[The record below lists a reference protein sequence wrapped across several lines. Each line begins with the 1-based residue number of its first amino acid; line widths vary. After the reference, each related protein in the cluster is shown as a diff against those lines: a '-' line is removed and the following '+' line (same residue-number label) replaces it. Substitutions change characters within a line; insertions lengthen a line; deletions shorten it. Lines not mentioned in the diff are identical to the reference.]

1 MLRLDSTGVVKALL
15 HLHTW
20 MRIVEALQETY
31 SCSAISANSKE
42 NCHHSRWK
50 RSSDII
56 RHHESDSDCQGNWHH
71 RSLGNWLG
79 FFRRCWHGGCCLS
92 EGCSMYKT
100 GCCKHRKGT
109 ACSRSL
115 DVMWWSAQRSR
126 LQPTSPHLCS
136 AIPRNMRAKWIDDNW
151 CAVKVQW
158 RVMDWD
164 RDEHKFEWQRPS
176 LLLSASEAAEQWL
189 SRVCDTSYGQH
200 LETEAV
206 VHHFVGNV
214 HGSARLHE
222 SDCQWQ
228 GQEVFPKYLRILRRY
243 LKHVVIFESM
253 TSTCNAAA
261 LQVECIKSSK

>member
-189 SRVCDTSYGQH
+189 SRVLWHLIRPTPWNWGGGSSLCRQCSRICTSTWKW
-200 LETEAV
+200 LSMART
-206 VHHFVGNV
+206 
-214 HGSARLHE
+214 GSI
-222 SDCQWQ
+222 S
-228 GQEVFPKYLRILRRY
+228 EVFENFETLFETCGYFWEY
-243 LKHVVIFESM
+243 DKHVQ
-253 TSTCNAAA
+253 C
-261 LQVECIKSSK
+261 SSLTGGMHRE